1 MNSEDFIGIRNN
13 GALPDPSAVSL
24 PCDIGDL
31 LDDYL
36 ESTESQ
42 LNDLEQAILRF
53 EAGQDLDQDAAE
65 IRRIL
70 HKIKG
75 ESGMVGLDDIAA
87 LVHEVE
93 NAFDELSEDM
103 NGYEAASALKEQ
115 GNRAPVVA
123 LTADAMKGDD
133 QKCLAAG
140 CDDYLAK
147 PIDHRELTRIIGKYL
162 PSKQDVSSQT
172 INSATAQASDP
183 ERLCSEQISY
193 QPQSKV
199 KQL

>member
-53 EAGQDLDQDAAE
+53 EAGQDLDQNAAE

-87 LVHEVE
+87 FVHEVE
-93 NAFDELSEDM
+93 NAFEVVSQDQAPDM
-103 NGYEAASALKEQ
+103 VLRFKDWTVEAMEHM
-115 GNRAPVVA
+115 VA
-123 LTADAMKGDD
+123 GD
-133 QKCLAAG
+133 
-140 CDDYLAK
+140 
-147 PIDHRELTRIIGKYL
+147 
-162 PSKQDVSSQT
+162 
-172 INSATAQASDP
+172 
-183 ERLCSEQISY
+183 
-193 QPQSKV
+193 
-199 KQL
+199 